1 MEKYEA
7 PEMEIIEFGS
17 EAVVT
22 TSGYGGQT
30 CPTETESI
38 PITEN

>member
-17 EAVVT
+17 EAVVI
-22 TSGYGGQT
+22 TSGCGCT
-30 CPTETESI
+30 TETTEISI
-38 PITEN
+38 SR